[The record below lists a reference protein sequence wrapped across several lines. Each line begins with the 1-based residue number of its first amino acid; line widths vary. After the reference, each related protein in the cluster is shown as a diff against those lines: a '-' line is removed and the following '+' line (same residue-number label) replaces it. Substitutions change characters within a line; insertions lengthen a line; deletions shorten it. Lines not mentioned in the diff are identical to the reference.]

1 MNIIKFYGLLGNQ
14 NGIQMSLTQ
23 SKLTQLKK
31 NKYVKIKN
39 YIYEAASVFQ
49 NNGIYYANLN
59 YISNPDV
66 FGIDVSKVL
75 NIWIKWLQIFING
88 NLIWNWNTNIFCFI
102 DCIIFNIETIIDFFI
117 NNGSKDWI
125 NSNSNAI
132 QAMDYED

>member
-1 MNIIKFYGLLGNQ
+1 
-14 NGIQMSLTQ
+14 
-23 SKLTQLKK
+23 LTQLKK

-75 NIWIKWLQIFING
+75 NI
-88 NLIWNWNTNIFCFI
+88 
-102 DCIIFNIETIIDFFI
+102 
-117 NNGSKDWI
+117 
-125 NSNSNAI
+125 
-132 QAMDYED
+132 

>member
-39 YIYEAASVFQ
+39 YIYEAVSVFQ

-59 YISNPDV
+59 YISNPDLKE
-66 FGIDVSKVL
+66 IDLTKL
-75 NIWIKWLQIFING
+75 LKIL
-88 NLIWNWNTNIFCFI
+88 
-102 DCIIFNIETIIDFFI
+102 
-117 NNGSKDWI
+117 
-125 NSNSNAI
+125 
-132 QAMDYED
+132 

>member
-14 NGIQMSLTQ
+14 NGIQMS
-23 SKLTQLKK
+23 LTQLKK

-75 NIWIKWLQIFING
+75 NI
-88 NLIWNWNTNIFCFI
+88 
-102 DCIIFNIETIIDFFI
+102 
-117 NNGSKDWI
+117 
-125 NSNSNAI
+125 
-132 QAMDYED
+132 

>member
-59 YISNPDV
+59 YISNPDLKE
-66 FGIDVSKVL
+66 IDLTKLLKIS
-75 NIWIKWLQIFING
+75 IN
-88 NLIWNWNTNIFCFI
+88 
-102 DCIIFNIETIIDFFI
+102 
-117 NNGSKDWI
+117 
-125 NSNSNAI
+125 
-132 QAMDYED
+132 

>member
-23 SKLTQLKK
+23 SKLKQLKK

-49 NNGIYYANLN
+49 NNGIYYDNLN

-75 NIWIKWLQIFING
+75 NI
-88 NLIWNWNTNIFCFI
+88 
-102 DCIIFNIETIIDFFI
+102 
-117 NNGSKDWI
+117 
-125 NSNSNAI
+125 
-132 QAMDYED
+132 

>member
-1 MNIIKFYGLLGNQ
+1 MNTRIYF
-14 NGIQMSLTQ
+14 
-23 SKLTQLKK
+23 KLTKKLNSGLGYEYNKILWIVGKSEWHSNVIDAVEIDSVKK

-75 NIWIKWLQIFING
+75 NI
-88 NLIWNWNTNIFCFI
+88 
-102 DCIIFNIETIIDFFI
+102 
-117 NNGSKDWI
+117 
-125 NSNSNAI
+125 
-132 QAMDYED
+132 